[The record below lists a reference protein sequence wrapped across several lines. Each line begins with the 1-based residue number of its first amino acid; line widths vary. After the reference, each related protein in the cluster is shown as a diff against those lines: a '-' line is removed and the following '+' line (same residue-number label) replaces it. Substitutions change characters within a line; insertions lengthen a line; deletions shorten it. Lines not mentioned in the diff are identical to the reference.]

1 MDIEKLRD
9 SIIVLENEINRIFEE
24 NTLLKTKMG
33 EFIED
38 SWAAAKRPLA
48 PFGGAEGELDQSLE
62 KLNNLLENM
71 LLSLPDDNMETN

>member
-24 NTLLKTKMG
+24 NIVLKTKMN

-38 SWAAAKRPLA
+38 S
-48 PFGGAEGELDQSLE
+48 
-62 KLNNLLENM
+62 
-71 LLSLPDDNMETN
+71 

>member
-24 NTLLKTKMG
+24 NMFLKTKM
-33 EFIED
+33 I
-38 SWAAAKRPLA
+38 
-48 PFGGAEGELDQSLE
+48 ELDQSLE

-71 LLSLPDDNMETN
+71 LLSLPDDNVEMEFIEDS

>member
-24 NTLLKTKMG
+24 NIFLKTKMS

-38 SWAAAKRPLA
+38 S
-48 PFGGAEGELDQSLE
+48 
-62 KLNNLLENM
+62 
-71 LLSLPDDNMETN
+71 

>member
-33 EFIED
+33 E
-38 SWAAAKRPLA
+38 
-48 PFGGAEGELDQSLE
+48 LDQSLE

>member
-33 EFIED
+33 E
-38 SWAAAKRPLA
+38 
-48 PFGGAEGELDQSLE
+48 LDQSLE

-71 LLSLPDDNMETN
+71 LLSLPDDNEEMEMEMEI

>member
-24 NTLLKTKMG
+24 NIFLKTKMG

-38 SWAAAKRPLA
+38 S
-48 PFGGAEGELDQSLE
+48 
-62 KLNNLLENM
+62 
-71 LLSLPDDNMETN
+71 

>member
-24 NTLLKTKMG
+24 NIVLKTKMN

-38 SWAAAKRPLA
+38 SW
-48 PFGGAEGELDQSLE
+48 AEGELDQSLE

-71 LLSLPDDNMETN
+71 LLSLPDDNVEMEMEI